1 MTEKQDR
8 RNLEVSKETMAQLT
22 RESIDKVTISDKV
35 YAMPVVECD
44 EDYEVYI
51 RDNNEMVIRVA
62 PPKDYHEMVDEM
74 GSGVNPKYDDIE

>member
-8 RNLEVSKETMAQLT
+8 RNLEVSKETMAQLI
-22 RESIDKVTISDKV
+22 REAIDKVTISDKV

-51 RDNNEMVIRVA
+51 SDNNEMTIRVA
-62 PPKDYHEMVDEM
+62 PPEDYHEMVNEM
-74 GSGVNPKYDDIE
+74 DNVVNKKYENK